1 MNILVSG
8 SRGLIASAL
17 IPLLGRRGH
26 RVIRLVRPPSPASA
40 DQIVWNPAAGEV
52 DAPRLEGMDAVI
64 HLAGEPIPAIRWTAD
79 KKARISDSRVRST
92 RLLAE
97 TLAGL
102 SRRPGVLMCASAVGY
117 YGDRGDEILSE
128 ESPPGGSTF
137 LAGVCRDWEAAAD
150 PAREAGIQVVHLRT
164 ANVLTRHGGYLGA
177 LLPLFRFGLGG
188 RLGTGRQYLSWI
200 AIDDWIE
207 AVYYLL
213 TVVPMDGP
221 VNMGASEPVTNLEFT
236 QTLAGI
242 LRRPAFFAVP
252 AFVLRR
258 VMGELG
264 EELLQSARMRPGR
277 LLQSGYVFRYPEL
290 ERALRHLLGRD

>member
-26 RVIRLVRPPSPASA
+26 RVIRLVRPPSVASA

-52 DAPRLEGMDAVI
+52 DAPRLEGIDAVI

-102 SRRPGVLMCASAVGY
+102 SRRPGVLLCASAVGY
-117 YGDRGDEILSE
+117 YGDRGDETLSE
-128 ESPPGGSTF
+128 ESPPGSTF

-150 PAREAGIQVVHLRT
+150 PAREAGIRVVHLRN
-164 ANVLTRHGGYLGA
+164 ANVFAAGGGYLGP
-177 LLPLFRFGLGG
+177 LLLLFRFGLGG
-188 RLGTGRQYLSWI
+188 RLGDGRQYLSWI

-207 AVYYLL
+207 AVYHVLGMPSL
-213 TVVPMDGP
+213 RGP
-221 VNMGASEPVTNLEFT
+221 VNLTAPEPVTNREFT
-236 QTLAGI
+236 QTLARV
-242 LRRPAFFAVP
+242 LRRPAPFVAP
-252 AFVLRR
+252 ALVLRL

-264 EELLQSARMRPGR
+264 GELLQSARMHPGK
-277 LLQSGYVFRYPEL
+277 LVASGYVFRYPQL
-290 ERALRHLLGRD
+290 EGALRHLLGRD

>member
-1 MNILVSG
+1 MNILITG
-8 SRGLIASAL
+8 SHGLIASAL

-26 RVIRLVRPPSPASA
+26 RVLRLVRPPMEAGP
-40 DQIVWNPAAGEV
+40 DQVQWDPSTGAI
-52 DAPRLEGMDAVI
+52 DAPRLEAIDAVV
-64 HLAGEPIPAIRWTAD
+64 HLAGEPIPAIRWTAA
-79 KKARISDSRVRST
+79 KKARIYESRVRGT

-102 SRRPGVLMCASAVGY
+102 SHRPRMLVCASAVGY
-117 YGDRGDEILSE
+117 YGDRGDEILRE
-128 ESPPGGSTF
+128 ESPPGSTF

-150 PAREAGIQVVHLRT
+150 PAREAGIRVVHLRN
-164 ANVLTRHGGYLGA
+164 ANVFAAGGGYLGP
-177 LLPLFRFGLGG
+177 LLLLFRFGLGG

-221 VNMGASEPVTNLEFT
+221 VNMGAPEPVTNLEFT
-236 QTLAGI
+236 QTLARV
-242 LRRPAFFAVP
+242 LRRPAPFVVP
-252 AFVLRR
+252 AFVLRT

-264 EELLQSARMRPGR
+264 GELLQSARMHPGK
-277 LLQSGYVFRYPEL
+277 LQESGYVFRYPAL
-290 ERALRHLLGRD
+290 EGALRHLLGRD